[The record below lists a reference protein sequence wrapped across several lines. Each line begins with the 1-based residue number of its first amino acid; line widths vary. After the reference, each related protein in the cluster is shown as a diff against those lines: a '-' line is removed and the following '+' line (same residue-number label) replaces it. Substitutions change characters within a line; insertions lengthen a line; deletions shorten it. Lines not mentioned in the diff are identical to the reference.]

1 MLLAVL
7 DRDKT
12 PITVE
17 IKVATIKAAVEA
29 CGGSECWSGLL
40 VRLVLVHWDSPLF
53 QIPVSQSIVI
63 QTENRTAQCC
73 SGHSVKY
80 TPCCG
85 QWLTVNCNL
94 ESSSGITPFVRLPQS
109 WTVWH
114 HHMLIVIKA

>member
-7 DRDKT
+7 DRDKS

-17 IKVATIKAAVEA
+17 IKVATVKAAVET
-29 CGGSECWSGLL
+29 CGGSEYWSGLL
-40 VRLVLVHWDSPLF
+40 VRLVLVHWDSPF
-53 QIPVSQSIVI
+53 QIPVSQSFVI
-63 QTENRTAQCC
+63 QMENRTAQCC

-94 ESSSGITPFVRLPQS
+94 KSSSDITPFVSLPHGLGQCCII
-109 WTVWH
+109 TC
-114 HHMLIVIKA
+114 

>member
-12 PITVE
+12 PITAE
-17 IKVATIKAAVEA
+17 IKAGPVKGAVEA
-29 CGGSECWSGLL
+29 CGASERWSGLL
-40 VRLVLVHWDSPLF
+40 VRLVLVHWDPPF

-80 TPCCG
+80 TACCG
-85 QWLTVNCNL
+85 QQLTVNCNL
-94 ESSSGITPFVRLPQS
+94 ESSSGITHCVPLPHNLKQCGIIS
-109 WTVWH
+109 R
-114 HHMLIVIKA
+114 